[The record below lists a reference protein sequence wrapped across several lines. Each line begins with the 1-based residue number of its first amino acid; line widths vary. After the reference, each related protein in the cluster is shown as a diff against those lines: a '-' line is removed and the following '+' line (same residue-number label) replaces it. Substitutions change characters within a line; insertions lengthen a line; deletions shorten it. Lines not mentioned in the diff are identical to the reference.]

1 MVNAGAG
8 ILDTEAALAEELGEI
23 ERRRRAAGVRTP
35 GAADP
40 SGENVYRRARC
51 MRLTALCLS
60 GGGVR
65 GASFCLGVLQSLAAK
80 RLLNEFDYLSSVS
93 GGGFIGGWL
102 QMLLRQG
109 DDVERAQRMLGESG
123 AEPVRK
129 LRACTNFL
137 SPESGPFSGDSW
149 AALVLYLRNLLLNWL
164 VFAPLTLFLALLPI
178 IYRTALR
185 AFCFDDLVNIA
196 LLALAGLGLAAGTW
210 QAATLL
216 PSHRAGG
223 TAGFAGPAEI
233 HRRILLPSCL
243 WAWLV
248 PFAIEYGLARHFAPG
263 GANQSYAQWAETAQ
277 WFIPGTYVAAMA
289 VGYWAAWLL
298 PADRSD
304 GARKLFA
311 VNHWRWIA
319 ATVCAAALIWIGLRL
334 VYPDTK
340 GVSTLYDWAAR
351 DFVDPKRR
359 LLADSE
365 TDLTVVFPLWLIVTH
380 VVQTALYVG
389 FRKEGL
395 LEDLDRE
402 WLARLS
408 AGLWRIGVGW
418 GLFSFCCILL
428 PKLAALVGADGEIGA
443 RLAGAAAGSTVLGA
457 IVAWLGRAVVTKVET
472 EAEKPGRWQK
482 LVLPVLS
489 VLFAVGLL
497 GVAGTLLQYGLGKLQ
512 IFLFGQLHLFGFGA
526 AAPFWVLVV
535 QNLAVAGLLV
545 LLVVWLGRVNVN
557 RFSMHAVYRNRLTR
571 AFLGAARAA
580 RHPDPFTGFDPDDN
594 PRLKDFGE
602 TRAKQRLFPVIN
614 MTLNVTAG
622 QNKASAERKTECF
635 IATPLVCGAAELR
648 HPGQAADEV
657 FPRGAFVASSEY
669 AGMDSSADRRDEH
682 EGVSVGTVLTISGA
696 AVSPTWG
703 YHTSRMTAFLMT
715 LFNVRLGAWLP
726 NPAVATAKE
735 LRLAK
740 PRNSVIALMSELLG
754 ATSDDSQAVYLSDG
768 GHFESL
774 GLYEMLRRRCR
785 EIVVIDAGQDKD
797 CTMADL
803 GNAIRKAAI
812 DLRAEVTMAP
822 MRIRSRRE
830 IEENAAGSER
840 ALGFAIGTIRYPE
853 DPQGEPGGRLVYVKP
868 AFLKDIPADVHAYGE
883 VDKSFPDG
891 DSLDLWFTESQFESY
906 RSLGQW
912 EMDQILDAA
921 LAAKGS
927 GGAAG
932 LVLGDVFAAAERIA
946 AASPGACGAEKPPAP
961 A

>member
-1 MVNAGAG
+1 
-8 ILDTEAALAEELGEI
+8 
-23 ERRRRAAGVRTP
+23 
-35 GAADP
+35 
-40 SGENVYRRARC
+40 
-51 MRLTALCLS
+51 
-60 GGGVR
+60 
-65 GASFCLGVLQSLAAK
+65 
-80 RLLNEFDYLSSVS
+80 
-93 GGGFIGGWL
+93 
-102 QMLLRQG
+102 
-109 DDVERAQRMLGESG
+109 
-123 AEPVRK
+123 
-129 LRACTNFL
+129 
-137 SPESGPFSGDSW
+137 
-149 AALVLYLRNLLLNWL
+149 
-164 VFAPLTLFLALLPI
+164 
-178 IYRTALR
+178 
-185 AFCFDDLVNIA
+185 
-196 LLALAGLGLAAGTW
+196 
-210 QAATLL
+210 
-216 PSHRAGG
+216 
-223 TAGFAGPAEI
+223 
-233 HRRILLPSCL
+233 
-243 WAWLV
+243 
-248 PFAIEYGLARHFAPG
+248 
-263 GANQSYAQWAETAQ
+263 
-277 WFIPGTYVAAMA
+277 
-289 VGYWAAWLL
+289 
-298 PADRSD
+298 
-304 GARKLFA
+304 
-311 VNHWRWIA
+311 
-319 ATVCAAALIWIGLRL
+319 
-334 VYPDTK
+334 
-340 GVSTLYDWAAR
+340 
-351 DFVDPKRR
+351 
-359 LLADSE
+359 
-365 TDLTVVFPLWLIVTH
+365 
-380 VVQTALYVG
+380 
-389 FRKEGL
+389 
-395 LEDLDRE
+395 
-402 WLARLS
+402 
-408 AGLWRIGVGW
+408 
-418 GLFSFCCILL
+418 
-428 PKLAALVGADGEIGA
+428 
-443 RLAGAAAGSTVLGA
+443 
-457 IVAWLGRAVVTKVET
+457 
-472 EAEKPGRWQK
+472 
-482 LVLPVLS
+482 
-489 VLFAVGLL
+489 
-497 GVAGTLLQYGLGKLQ
+497 
-512 IFLFGQLHLFGFGA
+512 
-526 AAPFWVLVV
+526 
-535 QNLAVAGLLV
+535 
-545 LLVVWLGRVNVN
+545 
-557 RFSMHAVYRNRLTR
+557 
-571 AFLGAARAA
+571 
-580 RHPDPFTGFDPDDN
+580 

-912 EMDQILDAA
+912 EMHQILDAA

-932 LVLGDVFAAAERIA
+932 LVLGDVFAAAERMA